1 MANRED
7 VLNFCKYIY
16 SGTHDFMLRR
26 KYIKAIKLYK
36 ILELDKQ
43 INEIVEAI

>member
-1 MANRED
+1 
-7 VLNFCKYIY
+7 
-16 SGTHDFMLRR
+16 MLKR

-36 ILELDKQ
+36 LLEFDKQ